1 LTVAEIQVIG
11 FFMAEENEQMEFW
24 KQREEEKGGEL
35 QFNTFATFIGRGGD
49 KKVELGGLLYIINNR
64 VYFEDFEKDNIFLK
78 ILSKKKAFKKTEFSF
93 DIATIR
99 GIREVSAGEAAN
111 CIQGLI
117 RDDETKKATGLSK
130 FFSNPVL
137 QLVMEEGYS
146 FFFDIMRR
154 KEFIEIVT

>member
-1 LTVAEIQVIG
+1 
-11 FFMAEENEQMEFW
+11 MAEDNDQMEFW
-24 KQREEEKGGEL
+24 KEREEEKGGEL
-35 QFNTFATFIGRGGD
+35 QFNTFATFIGRSGD

-64 VYFEDFEKDNIFLK
+64 AYFEDFEKDNIFLR
-78 ILSKKKAFKKTEFSF
+78 LLTKKRTFKKTEFSF

-99 GIREVSAGEAAN
+99 GIREVSAGEASN
-111 CIQGLI
+111 CVQGLI
-117 RDDETKKATGLSK
+117 EDKDTKPVTGLSK

-137 QLVMEEGYS
+137 QVSMEEGYS